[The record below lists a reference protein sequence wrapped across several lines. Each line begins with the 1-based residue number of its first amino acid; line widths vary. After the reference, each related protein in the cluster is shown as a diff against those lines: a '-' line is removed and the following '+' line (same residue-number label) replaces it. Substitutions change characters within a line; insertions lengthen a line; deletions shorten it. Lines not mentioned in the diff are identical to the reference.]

1 MKTVSVVIP
10 TYNRINFIFR
20 AIDSVLKQTY
30 PIHQIIVVDNN
41 STDNTSEILRNKYS
55 KIEILFE
62 NKQGVS
68 SARNKGIKYSK
79 SDWIA
84 LLDSD
89 DSWEP
94 KKIEKQLSLYEQS
107 KKKIRVIHTDEL
119 WYKNKVLLNQKNQHK
134 KSGGDIFENCVRICC
149 ISPSSALIRRDL
161 FDEIGYFD
169 ESFPACEDY
178 DFWLRVTATEK
189 ILFLDEPLT
198 IKFGGHDDQLSKKY
212 WGMDRFRVRALE
224 KLILNHNLNY
234 LQKKIVLNSLI
245 NRLEIITNGAKKRN
259 NLKIELIFQKKI
271 NDWNLYKI
279 ENQ

>member
-107 KKKIRVIHTDEL
+107 KKKLRVIHTDEV

-134 KSGGDIFENCVRICC
+134 KSGGDIFENCVRLCC

-271 NDWNLYKI
+271 NDWILYKI
-279 ENQ
+279 ENL

>member
-94 KKIEKQLSLYEQS
+94 KKIEKQKEV
-107 KKKIRVIHTDEL
+107 KKKI
-119 WYKNKVLLNQKNQHK
+119 K
-134 KSGGDIFENCVRICC
+134 KKT
-149 ISPSSALIRRDL
+149 P
-161 FDEIGYFD
+161 
-169 ESFPACEDY
+169 
-178 DFWLRVTATEK
+178 
-189 ILFLDEPLT
+189 
-198 IKFGGHDDQLSKKY
+198 
-212 WGMDRFRVRALE
+212 
-224 KLILNHNLNY
+224 
-234 LQKKIVLNSLI
+234 
-245 NRLEIITNGAKKRN
+245 KKRGT
-259 NLKIELIFQKKI
+259 KTGKKT
-271 NDWNLYKI
+271 
-279 ENQ
+279 

>member
-271 NDWNLYKI
+271 NDWILYKI
-279 ENQ
+279 ENL